1 MSHMKT
7 AFTILYIAIALVS
20 SPLLGQNAPHI
31 GEKTNFT
38 EESTMGS
45 HKVVQ
50 KPAILII
57 GIDCRTSNAPEAGPQ
72 DIPKLWGR
80 FYGEDIISRIPNKT
94 SNEVI
99 ALYCD
104 YEGDFTQPYSVIIGC
119 PVSSIDTIPEGM
131 VAKTIPASSYAVFHA
146 IGEHP
151 KALIETWGNIW
162 NQSRL
167 ERTYANDF
175 ELYGNKFVSSSPK
188 EVEVYIG
195 IDSKENVLLQSV
207 IQGRFDFF
215 TSGSDYSPLPEADFR
230 ETDQNFLYAWGMD
243 YVCGNGVIEKDGER
257 IPTEKEIDRAIE
269 YFTSKNLP
277 FMWWSSAKILE
288 TKGFQFGGILTGI
301 ALDISQGV
309 PSKPTASSDLKIKIV
324 QSDLEVKAF
333 TELAANAFAMNPKA
347 SEQWLALN
355 DSVMK
360 KDGQVHF
367 MAYLNGA
374 PVGTVTLSVSPSS
387 AGIWNLATLPE
398 YRKHGIGG
406 ALVHAA
412 LVEARKR
419 HYDQVMAILMPKG
432 MAWGLFKKM
441 GFNPVC
447 NFPFYIYGVSTEEL
461 EK

>member
-1 MSHMKT
+1 MRPSI
-7 AFTILYIAIALVS
+7 TILSIATALVS
-20 SPLLGQNAPHI
+20 SPVSAQSGD
-31 GEKTNFT
+31 KTHFA
-38 EESTMGS
+38 EENTMGIEI
-45 HKVVQ
+45 VQ
-50 KPAILII
+50 KPAILVI

-80 FYGEDIISRIPNKT
+80 FYGEDILSRIPNKT
-94 SNEVI
+94 SDEVI

-104 YEGDFTQPYSVIIGC
+104 YESDYTQSYSVVIGC

-162 NQSRL
+162 KQPNL
-167 ERTYANDF
+167 ERTYISDF
-175 ELYGNKFVSSSPK
+175 ELYGNKFMSDSRK

-195 IDSKENVLLQSV
+195 IDSKEDALLQSV

-215 TSGSDYSPLPEADFR
+215 RSGSVCSQLPEADFR
-230 ETDQNFLYAWGMD
+230 ETDHNCLYASGID
-243 YVCGNGVIEKDGER
+243 YVCVNGVMEKNGER
-257 IPTEKEIDRAIE
+257 IPTEEEIDSAIE
-269 YFTSKNLP
+269 YFSSKNLP
-277 FMWWSSAKILE
+277 FMWWTSAKILE

-301 ALDISQGV
+301 ALDISQGIPPRP
-309 PSKPTASSDLKIKIV
+309 PSSSDLKIKIV
-324 QSDLEVKAF
+324 QSDSELESF
-333 TELAANAFAMNPKA
+333 TNLAGNAFAMSPKA
-347 SEQWLALN
+347 TEQWLALN

-360 KDGQVHF
+360 KNEQVHF
-367 MAYLNGA
+367 MAYLNGT
-374 PVGTVTLSVSPSS
+374 PVGTATLSVAPSS

-412 LVEARKR
+412 LVEAKKM
-419 HYDQVMAILMPKG
+419 HLDQVMAILMPKG
-432 MAWGLFKKM
+432 MAWGLFTKM
-441 GFNPVC
+441 SFKAAC
-447 NFPFYIYGVSTEEL
+447 EFPFYIHGVSAEEL